1 MLARRRGPVC
11 SAGQGWCAKS
21 LLSRWPSESAI
32 LLGTMS
38 WASAA
43 TGTAIALAL
52 TGALDKNGFPAAN
65 AWEHTPPIRFDAD
78 WQGKN
83 ADPERSTE
91 VRLLWTK
98 ETLFLR
104 FECRYR
110 ELTTFTD
117 GDPDGRRYQLWD
129 RDVAEVFLQPEPS
142 SPHRY
147 WEFEVSPNGMWI
159 DLDIDLDKQPG
170 HKGNPQSGMRSRV
183 HVDQKQKIWTAEMA
197 LPMRKLAPG
206 FNPQAG
212 WRVNFF
218 RVEGPSEPRFYSSW
232 QPTNT
237 PKPRFHVPE
246 AFGKLSF
253 R

>member
-1 MLARRRGPVC
+1 MRKEFAVPK
-11 SAGQGWCAKS
+11 A
-21 LLSRWPSESAI
+21 ESGI
-32 LLGTMS
+32 LGVMMN

-52 TGALDKNGFPAAN
+52 TGALDKVGFPSPN
-65 AWEHTPPIRFDAD
+65 AWQATEPVRFAAD

-83 ADPERSTE
+83 PDPQRSTE
-91 VRLLWTK
+91 VRLLWTQ

-110 ELTTFTD
+110 GLTTFAD
-117 GDPDGRRYQLWD
+117 SDPDGRRYQLWD

-147 WEFEVSPNGMWI
+147 WEFEISPNGMWI
-159 DLDIDLDKQPG
+159 DLNIDLDQQPG
-170 HKGNPQSGMRSRV
+170 HKGNPQSGMKSRV
-183 HVDQKQKIWTAEMA
+183 QVDGKRKIWTAEIS
-197 LPMRKLAPG
+197 LPMRTLAPD
-206 FNPQAG
+206 FDAQKE

-232 QPTNT
+232 QPTGT
-237 PKPRFHVPE
+237 AKPAFHVPQ
-246 AFGKLSF
+246 AFARLQF
-253 R
+253 Q

>member
-1 MLARRRGPVC
+1 MG
-11 SAGQGWCAKS
+11 
-21 LLSRWPSESAI
+21 
-32 LLGTMS
+32 

-52 TGALDKNGFPAAN
+52 SGALDKDGFPAPQ
-65 AWEHTPPIRFDAD
+65 AWEQAPPILFNAD

-83 ADPERSTE
+83 TDPIRSTE
-91 VRLLWTK
+91 VRLLWMK

-104 FECRYR
+104 FACHYR
-110 ELTTFTD
+110 DLTIFPD
-117 GDPDGRRYQLWD
+117 SDPDGRRYQLWD
-129 RDVAEVFLQPEPS
+129 RDVAEVFLQPDPA

-147 WEFEVSPNGMWI
+147 WEFEISPNGMWI

-170 HKGNPQSGMRSRV
+170 HKGNPQSGMKSRV
-183 HVDQKQKIWTAEMA
+183 RVDEKQKTWTAEVA
-197 LPMRKLAPG
+197 LPMRNLSPN
-206 FNPQAG
+206 FNPQND

-237 PKPRFHVPE
+237 PKPSFHVPE

>member
-1 MLARRRGPVC
+1 MG
-11 SAGQGWCAKS
+11 
-21 LLSRWPSESAI
+21 
-32 LLGTMS
+32 

-52 TGALDKNGFPAAN
+52 TGTLDTEGFPPAQ
-65 AWEHTPPIRFDAD
+65 AWAQAQPIRFDAD

-83 ADPERSTE
+83 PDSARATE

-98 ETLFLR
+98 DTLFLR

-110 ELTTFTD
+110 GLTTFTD
-117 GDPDGRRYQLWD
+117 SDADGRRYQLWD
-129 RDVAEVFLQPEPS
+129 RDVAEVFLQPDPS
-142 SPHRY
+142 APHRY

-170 HKGNPQSGMRSRV
+170 HKGNPQSGLKSRV
-183 HVDQKQKIWTAEMA
+183 HVDDKQKVWIAEIA
-197 LPMRKLAPG
+197 LPMKTLAPNFDPSG
-206 FNPQAG
+206 D

-218 RVEGPSEPRFYSSW
+218 RVEGPAEPRFYSSW

-237 PKPRFHVPE
+237 PKPSFHVPE

>member
-1 MLARRRGPVC
+1 MN
-11 SAGQGWCAKS
+11 
-21 LLSRWPSESAI
+21 
-32 LLGTMS
+32 

-52 TGALDKNGFPAAN
+52 TGTLDKDGFPRAS
-65 AWEHTPPIRFDAD
+65 AWGHAQPVRFDAD

-83 ADPERSTE
+83 GDPDRSTE
-91 VRLLWTK
+91 VRLLWTN

-104 FECRYR
+104 FECHYR
-110 ELTTFTD
+110 ELTTFAD
-117 GDPDGRRYQLWD
+117 SDRDGRRYQLWD
-129 RDVAEVFLQPEPS
+129 RDVAEVFLQPDPA
-142 SPHRY
+142 SPHHY

-170 HKGNPQSGMRSRV
+170 HRGNPQSGMKSRV
-183 HVDQKQKIWTAEMA
+183 HLDEKQKTWTAEVA
-197 LPMRKLAPG
+197 LPLRTLASN
-206 FNPQAG
+206 FNPRTD

-218 RVEGPSEPRFYSSW
+218 RVEGPTEPRFYSSW
-232 QPTNT
+232 RATNT
-237 PKPRFHVPE
+237 PKPSFHVPE

>member
-1 MLARRRGPVC
+1 MG
-11 SAGQGWCAKS
+11 
-21 LLSRWPSESAI
+21 
-32 LLGTMS
+32 

-52 TGALDKNGFPAAN
+52 SGALDKDGFPSPQ
-65 AWEHTPPIRFDAD
+65 AWEQAQPVLFNAD

-83 ADPERSTE
+83 TDPERSTE

-98 ETLFLR
+98 ETVFLL
-104 FECRYR
+104 FECRYHA
-110 ELTTFTD
+110 LTTFSD
-117 GDPDGRRYQLWD
+117 SDPDGRRYQLWD
-129 RDVAEVFLQPEPS
+129 RDVAEVFLQPDPAT
-142 SPHRY
+142 PHRY

-170 HKGNPQSGMRSRV
+170 HKGNPRSGMKSRV
-183 HVDQKQKIWTAEMA
+183 RVDEKQKIWTAEVA
-197 LPMRKLAPG
+197 LPMRNLSPN
-206 FNPQAG
+206 FNPQTD

-218 RVEGPSEPRFYSSW
+218 RVEGPTEPRFYSSW

-237 PKPRFHVPE
+237 PKPSFHVPE